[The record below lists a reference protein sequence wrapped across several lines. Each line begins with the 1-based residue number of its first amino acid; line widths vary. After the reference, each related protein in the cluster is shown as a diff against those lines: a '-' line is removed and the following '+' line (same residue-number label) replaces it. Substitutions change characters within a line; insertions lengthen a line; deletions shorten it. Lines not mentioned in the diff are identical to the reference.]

1 MRKIVVVEK
10 NKTLKETKIREF
22 SLENL
27 FKKANL
33 KNNKDFMNRHTWKI
47 KNYFISL
54 YAKNSGRANNEN
66 TYELPPPIDSQLY
79 FGKMLLVK
87 HTEELISNS
96 NVVDLTI
103 EEWEKIYEKLY
114 GGFVDLGQEDSYSD
128 EEEIPEKFKTKE
140 GYSKEDGFIV
150 DDDEEEDENYIPDDE
165 EEYITDDDEGEYDSN
180 AEETDG
186 EEELDSEEFQSDE
199 NNSENNGDD
208 SENNEDDSDNQ
219 EEEFESDEE
228 LSDIGSE
235 LSEESYIPE

>member
-1 MRKIVVVEK
+1 MGKIVIVEK
-10 NKTLKETKIREF
+10 NKTLKETKVREF

-33 KNNKDFMNRHTWKI
+33 KSNKDFMNRHTWKV
-47 KNYFISL
+47 KDQYISL

-87 HTEELISNS
+87 HTEEQISND
-96 NVVDLTI
+96 NVVDLSI
-103 EEWEKIYEKLY
+103 EEWEKVYEKLF
-114 GGFVDLGQEDSYSD
+114 GGFIELGEEDSYSE
-128 EEEIPEKFKTKE
+128 EEEIPEKYKTKE

-150 DDDEEEDENYIPDDE
+150 DDDAEEDEEYIPDDE
-165 EEYITDDDEGEYDSN
+165 EEEYDSN

-186 EEELDSEEFQSDE
+186 EEELDSEEFQSEE
-199 NNSENNGDD
+199 NNDD
-208 SENNEDDSDNQ
+208 SEHNDESDDQ
-219 EEEFESDEE
+219 EEEFDSDEE

-235 LSEESYIPE
+235 LSEESYISDSD

>member
-1 MRKIVVVEK
+1 MGKIVIIEK
-10 NKTLKETKIREF
+10 NKTLKETKIRQF

-33 KNNKDFMNRHTWKI
+33 KSNKDFMNRHTWKI
-47 KNYFISL
+47 KDQYISL

-87 HTEELISNS
+87 HTEEQISNS

-103 EEWEKIYEKLY
+103 EEWEKVYEKLF
-114 GGFVDLGQEDSYSD
+114 GGFIDLGEEDSYSE
-128 EEEIPEKFKTKE
+128 EEEIPEKYKTKE

-150 DDDEEEDENYIPDDE
+150 DDDAEEDDEYIPDDE
-165 EEYITDDDEGEYDSN
+165 EEEYDSN

-186 EEELDSEEFQSDE
+186 EEELDSEDFQSEE
-199 NNSENNGDD
+199 NNSENND
-208 SENNEDDSDNQ
+208 ESDNKKKKNLIQ
-219 EEEFESDEE
+219 MKN
-228 LSDIGSE
+228 
-235 LSEESYIPE
+235 

>member
-1 MRKIVVVEK
+1 MGKIVIVEK
-10 NKTLKETKIREF
+10 NKTLKETKVREF

-33 KNNKDFMNRHTWKI
+33 KSNKDFMNRHTWKI
-47 KNYFISL
+47 KDQYISL

-87 HTEELISNS
+87 HTEEQISNS

-103 EEWEKIYEKLY
+103 EEWEKVYEKLF
-114 GGFVDLGQEDSYSD
+114 GGFIELGEEDSYSE
-128 EEEIPEKFKTKE
+128 EEEIPEKYKTKE

-150 DDDEEEDENYIPDDE
+150 DDDAEEDDEYIPDDE
-165 EEYITDDDEGEYDSN
+165 EEEYDSN

-186 EEELDSEEFQSDE
+186 EEELDSEDFQSEE
-199 NNSENNGDD
+199 NNSENND
-208 SENNEDDSDNQ
+208 ESDNQ

-235 LSEESYIPE
+235 LSEESYISDSD

>member
-1 MRKIVVVEK
+1 MGKIVIVEK
-10 NKTLKETKIREF
+10 NKTLKETKVREF

-33 KNNKDFMNRHTWKI
+33 KSNKDFMNRHTWKI
-47 KNYFISL
+47 KDQYISL

-87 HTEELISNS
+87 HTEEQISNS

-103 EEWEKIYEKLY
+103 EEWEKVYEKLF
-114 GGFVDLGQEDSYSD
+114 GGFIELGEEDSYSE
-128 EEEIPEKFKTKE
+128 EEEIPEKYKTKE

-150 DDDEEEDENYIPDDE
+150 DDDAEEDDEYIPDDE
-165 EEYITDDDEGEYDSN
+165 EEEYDSN

-186 EEELDSEEFQSDE
+186 EEELDSEDFQSEE
-199 NNSENNGDD
+199 NNSENND
-208 SENNEDDSDNQ
+208 ESDNQ
-219 EEEFESDEE
+219 EEEEFESDEE

-235 LSEESYIPE
+235 LSEESYISDSD

>member
-1 MRKIVVVEK
+1 MGNIVIVEK
-10 NKTLKETKIREF
+10 NNTLKETKVREF

-33 KNNKDFMNRHTWKI
+33 KSNKDFMNRHTWKI
-47 KNYFISL
+47 KDQYISL

-87 HTEELISNS
+87 HTEEQISNS

-103 EEWEKIYEKLY
+103 EEWEKVYEKLF
-114 GGFVDLGQEDSYSD
+114 GGFIELGEEDSYSE
-128 EEEIPEKFKTKE
+128 EEEIPEKYKTKE

-150 DDDEEEDENYIPDDE
+150 DDDAEEDDEYIPDDE
-165 EEYITDDDEGEYDSN
+165 EEEYDSN

-186 EEELDSEEFQSDE
+186 EEELDSEDFQSEE
-199 NNSENNGDD
+199 NNSENND
-208 SENNEDDSDNQ
+208 ESDNQ

-235 LSEESYIPE
+235 LSEESYISDSD

>member
-1 MRKIVVVEK
+1 MGKIVIVEK
-10 NKTLKETKIREF
+10 NKTLKETKVREF

-33 KNNKDFMNRHTWKI
+33 KSNKDFMNRHTWKI
-47 KNYFISL
+47 KDQYISL

-87 HTEELISNS
+87 HTEEQISNS

-103 EEWEKIYEKLY
+103 EEWEKVYEKLF
-114 GGFVDLGQEDSYSD
+114 GGFIDLGEEDSYSE
-128 EEEIPEKFKTKE
+128 EEEIPEKYKTKE

-150 DDDEEEDENYIPDDE
+150 DDDEEEDEEYIPDDE
-165 EEYITDDDEGEYDSN
+165 EEEYDSN

-186 EEELDSEEFQSDE
+186 EEELDSEDFQSEE
-199 NNSENNGDD
+199 NNSENND
-208 SENNEDDSDNQ
+208 ESDNQ
-219 EEEFESDEE
+219 EEEFDSDEE

-235 LSEESYIPE
+235 LSEESYISDSD

>member
-1 MRKIVVVEK
+1 MGKIVIVEK
-10 NKTLKETKIREF
+10 NKTLKETKVREF

-33 KNNKDFMNRHTWKI
+33 KSNKDFMNRHTWKI
-47 KNYFISL
+47 KDQYISL

-87 HTEELISNS
+87 HTEEQISNS

-103 EEWEKIYEKLY
+103 EEWEKVYEKLF
-114 GGFVDLGQEDSYSD
+114 GGFIELGEEDSYSE
-128 EEEIPEKFKTKE
+128 EEEIPEKYKTKE

-150 DDDEEEDENYIPDDE
+150 DDDAEEDEEYIPDDE
-165 EEYITDDDEGEYDSN
+165 EEEYDSN

-186 EEELDSEEFQSDE
+186 EEELDSEDFQSEE
-199 NNSENNGDD
+199 NNSENND
-208 SENNEDDSDNQ
+208 ESDNQ
-219 EEEFESDEE
+219 EEEEFESDEE

-235 LSEESYIPE
+235 LSEESYISDSD